1 MAQSAPPNLQDAAS
15 VSFLS
20 GSSTP
25 LAFVEFGDEEL
36 QIFDTDLKRL
46 EASIWGKN
54 GQLTGLWADDRDTLL
69 WAAQIAKKQ
78 LNELEFRG
86 LKALGSSTFGMQPIR
101 SIVINTTQTWQASYT
116 STGWT
121 STTWNV
127 NLANTSGTARNTQN
141 KVVVCAT
148 RYVNYAASPK
158 VKELRNV
165 VGPTTYPVEVLEWA
179 YVGGLF
185 TAKGIG
191 AVLVGK
197 NGTFTTD
204 LNVEFTG
211 VDGTAQWGLAF
222 GQGDWL
228 NSET

>member
-1 MAQSAPPNLQDAAS
+1 MAQDAPGNLNDAAS

-25 LAFVEFGDEEL
+25 PAFTEFGDEEL

-46 EASIWGKN
+46 EASIWSKS

-69 WAAQIAKKQ
+69 WAAQVAKKQ
-78 LNELEFRG
+78 LNDNEFRG

-101 SIVINTTQTWQASYT
+101 SIIINTTQTWQASYT
-116 STGWT
+116 ATGWT
-121 STTWNV
+121 ASTWDV
-127 NLANTSGTARNTQN
+127 NLANTTGTVRNTQN
-141 KVVVCAT
+141 RVVLCAT

-165 VGPTTYPVEVLEWA
+165 VGPTTYPIEVLEWA
-179 YVGGLF
+179 YVGGIF

-197 NGTFTTD
+197 NGTFTTNF
-204 LNVEFTG
+204 NVEFTG
-211 VDGTAQWGLAF
+211 VDATAQWGLAF
-222 GQGDWL
+222 AQGDWL
-228 NSET
+228 NLQT